1 MQRPDISR
9 LRKNRPIFLKV
20 GLAGALAIL
29 LLAFNWT
36 TDFPNDHHL
45 MAESGAE
52 EDLFQVIRTAH
63 KKPRPLPPPPVI
75 ESRPELP
82 LDDPEF
88 DPEPEPEPVPDLLAT
103 PADPKREPAP
113 TPSPRITPPA
123 PTPVLPVPEPT
134 EVPEEIFRVVEEMPR
149 FPGCE
154 EEALPRAERQAC
166 AERKML
172 EFVYRHIR
180 YPDLA
185 RQGSIEGTAVV
196 RFVVEKD
203 GSITNLEILR
213 DPGGRC
219 GQEALRV
226 VELMP
231 QWLPGKQRGRPV
243 RVQYNLPIR
252 YILQ

>member
-1 MQRPDISR
+1 
-9 LRKNRPIFLKV
+9 
-20 GLAGALAIL
+20 
-29 LLAFNWT
+29 
-36 TDFPNDHHL
+36 
-45 MAESGAE
+45 
-52 EDLFQVIRTAH
+52 
-63 KKPRPLPPPPVI
+63 
-75 ESRPELP
+75 
-82 LDDPEF
+82 
-88 DPEPEPEPVPDLLAT
+88 
-103 PADPKREPAP
+103 
-113 TPSPRITPPA
+113 
-123 PTPVLPVPEPT
+123 
-134 EVPEEIFRVVEEMPR
+134 
-149 FPGCE
+149 
-154 EEALPRAERQAC
+154 
-166 AERKML
+166 ML